1 MSIHEA
7 IRGAQP
13 EPQSIRRGQH
23 PSSLL
28 AALAIVLLATSAA
41 AARGPGGLHPGPG
54 HPPGPEAARPEL
66 GPLVSGTISYISG
79 TFVWTDYAYDDRGA
93 NTVETSIIGP
103 RGAAPGTAARSGGD
117 AVYPE
122 WAEPGNVADL
132 IQLQIGESRG
142 ALEIRAL
149 LETLVDPALPILAI
163 AFDTDANPATG
174 AATLPG
180 GSWPSL
186 DPLGIDRIAVVRET
200 GAELL
205 GFDGGAWSRIV
216 SLDVDIDAEANTM
229 DARIPLGFFPRKG
242 ESWRAFGLLGIVDP
256 ATGGSFL
263 DGSQPIFDLAFVGG
277 EPQVQWQEMKQSDV
291 LVGALSSTVAAVTI
305 DRIKMQKRRTEL
317 VDERAPGF
325 KTFLY
330 RSALDLP
337 EGVTQPAPEVSLGQ
351 HEYLGPYQPYQ
362 VFVPETIPEGNPLLV
377 SLHGS
382 NNNHMISIFTV
393 PLGAYVGTSRE
404 QSEDP
409 FLISMFVPDFGFNG
423 KTADT
428 AKIFPLGRGET
439 LGYAGIGEIDVLEA
453 TADAVRRLGVDPD
466 RVTLQGDSM
475 GGFGAYR
482 LGTRYPDL
490 WAALIP
496 VIGHGAANRNL
507 FENLGNLPIYQ
518 VNGANDPLVS
528 YSAALEDVALLDA
541 LEIPFVFYGL
551 LDRGH
556 DPSANSQ
563 CVRDNAKHYVRD
575 TNPADIVYVVDPA
588 TFQIDPERDLEIVYD
603 SAYWLSGIEL
613 ADATSEGS
621 ARASSH
627 ALPRTMDSIVRS
639 DQILGNTVGAFDLCG
654 PNPPLRT
661 RLESCLS
668 QRRELAGDLAPAR
681 PRRARAPFA
690 ADRSHAHERRRHR
703 DRPRSRR
710 LRTGTERSNRG
721 VYRLPRHADARRSPA
736 RPAGLAHRCTA
747 RAHAPPRDPVDRV
760 AAGRPHDP
768 IRPLRRRGSNRECVS
783 LSDPIGEEGQHTSS
797 PVARARAQKR
807 YCSPARID
815 M

>member
-7 IRGAQP
+7 LRGIQ
-13 EPQSIRRGQH
+13 EVPQRSQRRRRTT
-23 PSSLL
+23 LRF
-28 AALAIVLLATSAA
+28 AALAILLLATSTAS
-41 AARGPGGLHPGPG
+41 ARGHRDANPGPDH
-54 HPPGPEAARPEL
+54 HPRPEARPEL
-66 GPLVSGTISYISG
+66 GPLVSGTTSYVGG
-79 TFVWTDYAYDDRGA
+79 TFIWTDYAYDDRGA
-93 NTVETSIIGP
+93 NSVETSIVGP

-117 AVYPE
+117 AVYPD
-122 WAEPGNVADL
+122 WAAPGNTADL
-132 IQLQIGESRG
+132 IQLQIAENRG

-149 LETLVDPALPILAI
+149 LETLVDPALPILAV

-174 AATLPG
+174 AAALPG
-180 GSWPSL
+180 GRWPAL
-186 DPLGIDRIAVVRET
+186 DPLGIDRIVVVREA
-200 GAELL
+200 GSELL
-205 GFDGGAWSRIV
+205 GFDGEAWSRIA
-216 SLDVDIDAEANTM
+216 SIEAEIDSESNTL

-242 ESWRAFGLLGIVDP
+242 TSWRAFGALGVVDP

-263 DGSQPIFDLAFVGG
+263 DGRQPIFDLAFVGG
-277 EPQVQWQEMKQSDV
+277 EPQVQWQEMKQSDA
-291 LVGALSSTVAAVTI
+291 LIGALSSTVAAATI
-305 DRIKMQKRRTEL
+305 DRTKMQKRRTEL

-330 RSALDLP
+330 RSALTLP

-362 VFVPETIPEGNPLLV
+362 VFIPETTPEGNPLLV

-393 PLGAYVGTSRE
+393 PLGDYVGTSRE
-404 QSEDP
+404 QSEDA
-409 FLISMFVPDFGFNG
+409 FLLSMFVPDFGFNG

-428 AKIFPLGRGET
+428 MKIFPLGRGET

-453 TADAVRRLGVDPD
+453 TADAVRRLDIDPD

-482 LGTRYPDL
+482 LGTRYPDR

-507 FENLGNLPIYQ
+507 FENLTNLPIYQ
-518 VNGANDPLVS
+518 INGANDPLVS
-528 YSAALEDVALLDA
+528 YASALDDAALLDA

-563 CVRDNAKHYVRD
+563 CVRDNAKHYVRN
-575 TNPADIVYVVDPA
+575 TNPADIVYIVDPA

-613 ADATSEGS
+613 ADGTSEGS

-627 ALPRTMDSIVRS
+627 ALLRTLDAIVRS
-639 DQILGNTVGAFDLCG
+639 DEILGNTSGAFDLCG
-654 PNPPLRT
+654 PNPAFAPGWSPAFPDG
-661 RLESCLS
+661 ESW
-668 QRRELAGDLAPAR
+668 REISLMRVPGAPEPRSPQIDLALANLAAISVDLD
-681 PRRARAPFA
+681 RAGFGRGESGRIVVSTDSRVTLTLDGLEPGTLVSL
-690 ADRSHAHERRRHR
+690 ADT
-703 DRPRSRR
+703 P
-710 LRTGTERSNRG
+710 
-721 VYRLPRHADARRSPA
+721 PM
-736 RPAGLAHRCTA
+736 
-747 RAHAPPRDPVDRV
+747 RAHPLATRSIVLPPGEHTIQFGRCPG
-760 AAGRPHDP
+760 AGRSGKTC
-768 IRPLRRRGSNRECVS
+768 R
-783 LSDPIGEEGQHTSS
+783 
-797 PVARARAQKR
+797 
-807 YCSPARID
+807 
-815 M
+815 

>member
-1 MSIHEA
+1 MSIHET
-7 IRGAQP
+7 IRGLQEAHRC
-13 EPQSIRRGQH
+13 SRRRRH
-23 PSSLL
+23 ASPRL
-28 AALAIVLLATSAA
+28 AALAILLLAASAA
-41 AARGPGGLHPGPG
+41 SARGPGGARPGSD
-54 HPPGPEAARPEL
+54 EQRPEL
-66 GPLVSGTISYISG
+66 GPLVSGTTSYVAG

-122 WAEPGNVADL
+122 WAAPGNTADL
-132 IQLQIGESRG
+132 IQLQIAEGRG

-149 LETLVDPALPILAI
+149 LETLVDTALPILAV

-174 AATLPG
+174 AAALPG
-180 GSWPSL
+180 GAWPAL
-186 DPLGIDRIAVVRET
+186 DPLGIDRLVVVRET
-200 GAELL
+200 GSELL
-205 GFDGGAWSRIV
+205 GFDGAAWSRLAAIEAE
-216 SLDVDIDAEANTM
+216 IDAEANTM
-229 DARIPLGFFPRKG
+229 DARIPMEFFPRKG
-242 ESWRAFGLLGIVDP
+242 ASWRAFAALGVVDP
-256 ATGGSFL
+256 GTGGSFL

-291 LVGALSSTVAAVTI
+291 LAGALSSTVAAAAI
-305 DRIKMQKRRTEL
+305 DRDKMRKRRTEL

-330 RSALDLP
+330 HSELALP
-337 EGVTQPAPEVSLGQ
+337 EGVTQPAPEISLGQ

-362 VFVPETIPEGNPLLV
+362 VFIPETTPEGNPLLV

-393 PLGAYVGTSRE
+393 PLGDYVGTSRE

-409 FLISMFVPDFGFNG
+409 FLIAMFVPDFGANG

-453 TADAVRRLGVDPD
+453 TADAVRRLGIDPD

-482 LGTRYPDL
+482 LGTRYPDR

-507 FENLGNLPIYQ
+507 FENLGNLPIFQ

-528 YSAALEDVALLDA
+528 YASALDDVALLDA

-563 CVRDNAKHYVRD
+563 CVRDNAKFNVRN
-575 TNPADIVYVVDPA
+575 TNPADVVYIVDPA
-588 TFQIDPERDLEIVYD
+588 TFQIDPTRDLEIVYD
-603 SAYWLSGIEL
+603 SSYWLSGIEL
-613 ADATSEGS
+613 ADASNEGS
-621 ARASSH
+621 VRASSR
-627 ALPRTMDSIVRS
+627 ALPRSEATIVRS
-639 DQILGNTVGAFDLCG
+639 DEILGNTTGAFDLCG
-654 PNPPLRT
+654 PNPAFAPGWSPAFPDGESWREISLARVPGAPEPLLPEIDLSVVNLAAISVDLARAGFGPGESGHVTVSTDSTITLTLDGLRPGMFVSLADESVGRT
-661 RLESCLS
+661 R
-668 QRRELAGDLAPAR
+668 
-681 PRRARAPFA
+681 PFA
-690 ADRSHAHERRRHR
+690 SPSVVLPPGSHTVHFGRCGNAKGRSA
-703 DRPRSRR
+703 PRCR
-710 LRTGTERSNRG
+710 
-721 VYRLPRHADARRSPA
+721 
-736 RPAGLAHRCTA
+736 
-747 RAHAPPRDPVDRV
+747 
-760 AAGRPHDP
+760 
-768 IRPLRRRGSNRECVS
+768 
-783 LSDPIGEEGQHTSS
+783 
-797 PVARARAQKR
+797 
-807 YCSPARID
+807 
-815 M
+815 